1 MRSFIPTCRESLVV
15 VLVVLMSG
23 IAVAQGSG
31 LGIPRTPSG
40 RPDLSGTYDPATL
53 TPLERPKQLGTKL
66 ILTEEEA
73 ARIAEEERVLM
84 ASRNAAS
91 DPKREAPAGGGDG
104 SPGAGGNAG
113 GNNLFWIDR
122 GTTAFQIDG

>member
-1 MRSFIPTCRESLVV
+1 MRSYIPTCRESLVV
-15 VLVVLMSG
+15 VLMVLMSS

-53 TPLERPKQLGTKL
+53 TPLERPEQLGTKL

-73 ARIAEEERVLM
+73 ALLE
-84 ASRNAAS
+84 
-91 DPKREAPAGGGDG
+91 
-104 SPGAGGNAG
+104 
-113 GNNLFWIDR
+113 NLIHQLRMLYVEVD
-122 GTTAFQIDG
+122 TQSKSAN